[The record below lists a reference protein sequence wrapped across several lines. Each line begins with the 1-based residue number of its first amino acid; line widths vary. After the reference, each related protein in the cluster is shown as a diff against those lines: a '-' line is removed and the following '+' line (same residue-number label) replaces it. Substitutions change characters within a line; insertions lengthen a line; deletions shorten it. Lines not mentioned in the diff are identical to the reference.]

1 MRHFENEI
9 HLNNDCDWQNK
20 KIYKGKCE
28 TREHAIGMW
37 VARLC
42 YAGYLIGSCKRNVE
56 QEIL

>member
-9 HLNNDCDWQNK
+9 HLNNDSDWQNK

-56 QEIL
+56 